1 MSLVT
6 LESFTSAFFL
16 VGLSELGD
24 RTQLATFSLT
34 AKYGRPIH
42 IFGGAMLGFLLADGL
57 AALVGKALLE
67 LFPAVYLTAAS
78 GFVFITFGIIEL
90 RKKDDDKT
98 EAKSQA
104 KPFLASFYVILISE
118 MGDKTQLTTA
128 LLVAEFN
135 SALGVLLGVLVAM
148 ALLSVLAI
156 VIGARL
162 RKILPMRTLKMVS
175 GLIFIIL
182 GVVSLLQVMGMIPR
196 F

>member
-6 LESFTSAFFL
+6 VESFTSAFVL
-16 VGLSELGD
+16 VGLAELGD
-24 RTQLATFSLT
+24 RTQIATFSLC
-34 AKYGRPIH
+34 AKYGRPFH
-42 IFGGAMLGFLLADGL
+42 IFGGAMLGFLLADGF
-57 AALVGKALLE
+57 AALVGKVLLD

-78 GFVFITFGIIEL
+78 GFVFIAFGILDL
-90 RKKDDDKT
+90 RRKDEDEE

-135 SALGVLLGVLVAM
+135 SALGILLGVLAAM
-148 ALLSVLAI
+148 ALLSALAI

-162 RKILPMRTLKMVS
+162 RRILPMRTLKIVS

>member
-1 MSLVT
+1 M
-6 LESFTSAFFL
+6 
-16 VGLSELGD
+16 
-24 RTQLATFSLT
+24 
-34 AKYGRPIH
+34 
-42 IFGGAMLGFLLADGL
+42 GFLLADGF

-78 GFVFITFGIIEL
+78 GFVFIAFGILEL
-90 RKKDDDKT
+90 RKKDDDET

-148 ALLSVLAI
+148 ALLSALAI

-162 RKILPMRTLKMVS
+162 RKILPMRTLKIVS

-182 GVVSLLQVMGMIPR
+182 GVVSLLQVMGIIPR